1 VINRHLRLALAPVV
15 LLATLMMPDLAHS
28 AACTGTYTASQL
40 IPSFSCTSGDKV
52 YSNFFGFDSNFI
64 APNASFA
71 INEFTDPAGD
81 THEFQA
87 SNLSLGEGTM
97 ISYSYKV
104 TIVGSTKKFK
114 SFETSST
121 TLGSTQDMSKSL
133 EADPPGSSSKVVQ
146 FNGGGL
152 AKYTYTTPEVL
163 PLSFT
168 GSIEVVSGTLTS
180 FSDTIVQTPASAVP
194 GPLPVLGAAA
204 AFGYSRKL
212 RSRIQ
217 RFS

>member
-1 VINRHLRLALAPVV
+1 
-15 LLATLMMPDLAHS
+15 MPELAHS

-40 IPSFSCTSGDKV
+40 TPSFSCTSGDKV
-52 YSNFFGFDSNFI
+52 YSNFFGFDSNFL

-71 INEFTDPAGD
+71 INEFTDAAGD
-81 THEFQA
+81 THELQA
-87 SNLSLGEGTM
+87 SNLGLGAGTM

-121 TLGSTQDMSKSL
+121 TVGSMQDITKTL
-133 EADPPGSSSKVVQ
+133 EANPPGSSSKVSQ

-152 AKYTYTTPEVL
+152 ARYTYTTPDAG